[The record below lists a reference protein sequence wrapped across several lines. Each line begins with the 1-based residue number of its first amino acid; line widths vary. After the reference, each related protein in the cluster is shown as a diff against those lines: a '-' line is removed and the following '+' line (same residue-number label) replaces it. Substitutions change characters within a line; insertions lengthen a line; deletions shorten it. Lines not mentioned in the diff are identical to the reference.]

1 MTIYNQ
7 ASGGEICQVPDLNN
21 MILATDH
28 YFLLKD
34 NVNNINKAFFW
45 RRGLY
50 DNVGTI
56 TFGNLKC
63 RHLSTNIQ
71 THMF

>member
-34 NVNNINKAFFW
+34 NVNNIN
-45 RRGLY
+45 
-50 DNVGTI
+50 N
-56 TFGNLKC
+56 
-63 RHLSTNIQ
+63 
-71 THMF
+71 